1 MSFAD
6 FFAMGGH
13 ALYVW
18 SAYGITAV
26 LIAGEVAAVRARL
39 RTARQQLRATDEAA

>member
-1 MSFAD
+1 MTFAD

-26 LIAGEVAAVRARL
+26 LIAGEIAAVRVRL
-39 RTARQQLRATDEAA
+39 RNARQQLRATGEVA